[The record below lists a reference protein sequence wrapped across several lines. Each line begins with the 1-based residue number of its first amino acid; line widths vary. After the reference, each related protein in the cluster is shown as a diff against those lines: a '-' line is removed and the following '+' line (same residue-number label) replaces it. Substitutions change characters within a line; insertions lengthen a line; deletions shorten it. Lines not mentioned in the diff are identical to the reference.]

1 MKSPDSSF
9 NSFENEEDY
18 KKYYKIVK
26 NENKNMKGII
36 TTLSTEIAEMKKKNY
51 EFSPSNNK
59 LNNTENKNDYSYS
72 ATPKKKIG
80 ISLFSDNKNDLLE
93 KIKNLTL
100 KNNEMGNQIK
110 EMNVQRNNCLNILNQ
125 NKIKNVNDLF

>member
-72 ATPKKKIG
+72 ESYKKIG
-80 ISLFSDNKNDLLE
+80 ILYF
-93 KIKNLTL
+93 
-100 KNNEMGNQIK
+100 QITK
-110 EMNVQRNNCLNILNQ
+110 MNY
-125 NKIKNVNDLF
+125 